1 VKLSDRNA
9 PWARTWRRRPLR
21 ARALLAVLAA
31 AGMASVF
38 AAGPASAAP
47 DPPPTPASGAAPG
60 TAVVGTS
67 TVLAYL
73 DTTGSAWVVNL
84 STSAFISAGA
94 PPGGLQAGPALVTSG
109 SSVIVFGPGGNSEL
123 YMATCGISAG
133 STCSAWTSLGGAIT
147 SKAGAVFRGPD
158 AADYSVYAR
167 GKDGAV
173 WGRDHT
179 SAGWGPWSTTDS
191 TASLYPGTGPSAAF
205 ISGHVWLLVT
215 GGSGAAG
222 QLYIQ
227 EVGVTRFELVGG
239 LSTATPAL
247 TTITGSLV
255 GFARGTDNVAY
266 YHRFQSGAT
275 AGWTMFGGTFSSG
288 LAASSNGTTTTHVFG
303 TGANSEVYGNTGT
316 WTTAPATPPAFTG
329 WTAVIT

>member
-1 VKLSDRNA
+1 M
-9 PWARTWRRRPLR
+9 
-21 ARALLAVLAA
+21 RALLAVLAA

-47 DPPPTPASGAAPG
+47 AAPPTPASGAAPG

-94 PPGGLQAGPALVTSG
+94 PAGRLQAGPALVTSG
-109 SSVIVFGPGGNSEL
+109 SSVVVFGPGGNDQL
-123 YMATCGISAG
+123 YMTTCGITAG
-133 STCSAWTSLGGAIT
+133 STCSAWTSLGGDIT
-147 SKAGAVFRGPD
+147 SKAGAVSPGRD
-158 AADYSVYAR
+158 DADYSVYAQ
-167 GKDGAV
+167 GTNGAV
-173 WGRDHT
+173 WGRDHS
-179 SAGWGPWSTTDS
+179 SAGWGPWYTTGGG
-191 TASLYPGTGPSAAF
+191 LYPGTGPSAAF

-215 GGSGAAG
+215 GGSGASG
-222 QLYIQ
+222 SLYIQ
-227 EVGVTRFELVGG
+227 EVGVTGFDPAGGG

-247 TTITGSLV
+247 TTITGALV
-255 GFARGTDNVAY
+255 GFARGAPGNVAY
-266 YHRFQSGAT
+266 YHRFQSGAAT
-275 AGWTMFGGTFSSG
+275 GWTSFGGVFSSG

-303 TGANSEVYGNTGT
+303 IGTLPEVYENTGT

-329 WTAVIT
+329 WTAVIA